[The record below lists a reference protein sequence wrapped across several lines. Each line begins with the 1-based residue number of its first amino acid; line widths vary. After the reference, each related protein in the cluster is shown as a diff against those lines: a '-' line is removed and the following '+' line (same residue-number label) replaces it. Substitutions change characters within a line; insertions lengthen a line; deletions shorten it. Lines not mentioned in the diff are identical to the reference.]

1 MGMSSWQILYK
12 IEFPLAL
19 PVILAGLRIATVA
32 TIAITTIAYLIDAG
46 GLGKLLFDGV
56 SSGYNSEIEVGAI
69 AVSLLAVAAD
79 LILRLADRLLPASRA
94 RVSAR

>member
-1 MGMSSWQILYK
+1 
-12 IEFPLAL
+12 
-19 PVILAGLRIATVA
+19 
-32 TIAITTIAYLIDAG
+32 
-46 GLGKLLFDGV
+46 V

-79 LILRLADRLLPASRA
+79 LILRLADRLLPATRA